1 MFSIKDLKELYTLFE
16 DVDVGEIEFQQGELK
31 VRMVSGGSKQKP
43 APVVTAQAPAPAS
56 QTPAAQSTSES
67 SVPESSIK
75 DVTSKWVGIFTRLN
89 PKTKEAYVK
98 LRDVVKKGDVIAHVR
113 VLGHLQDVVCEF
125 DGKVKEILV
134 EEGQP
139 VEYGQ
144 PLFRIEA

>member
-1 MFSIKDLKELYTLFE
+1 MFSVKELKELYTLFE
-16 DVDVGEIEFQQGELK
+16 EADIGEIEFQHGDLK
-31 VRMVSGGSKQKP
+31 VRMVTGQKK
-43 APVVTAQAPAPAS
+43 APVVAPAVVSQAPAVASSPSTETRPAS
-56 QTPAAQSTSES
+56 SETPIQ
-67 SVPESSIK
+67 

-98 LRDVVKKGDVIAHVR
+98 LRDTVKKGEVIAHVR
-113 VLGHLQDVVCEF
+113 VLGHLQDVVCEY

-144 PLFRIEA
+144 PLFRLEV

>member
-1 MFSIKDLKELYTLFE
+1 MFSVKELKELYTLFE
-16 DVDVGEIEFQQGELK
+16 DADVGEIEFQQGDLK
-31 VRMVSGGSKQKP
+31 VRLVSGPSRKP
-43 APVVTAQAPAPAS
+43 PVTAASPVSQVPVAPQPV
-56 QTPAAQSTSES
+56 QTEAAE
-67 SVPESSIK
+67 PPLK

-98 LRDVVKKGDVIAHVR
+98 LRDTVRKGDVIAHVR
-113 VLGHLQDVVCEF
+113 VLGHLQDVVCEY

-144 PLFRIEA
+144 PLFRLEA

>member
-1 MFSIKDLKELYTLFE
+1 MLSMKELKELYTLFE
-16 DVDVGEIEFQQGELK
+16 DVDIGEIEFQHGDLK
-31 VRMVSGGSKQKP
+31 VRMVSGGSKQKTES
-43 APVVTAQAPAPAS
+43 AVTVQAAAPAS
-56 QTPAAQSTSES
+56 PQPAITQ
-67 SVPESSIK
+67 PEVEFPIK

-125 DGKVKEILV
+125 DGKIKEILV

-144 PLFRIEA
+144 PLFRVEA